1 MFCPKCHSEFQEGI
15 TTCVDCE
22 VGLVKHRPVEDKP
35 EYVSFV
41 TVYETGNPAI
51 ISFAKSILDSE
62 NIRYNM
68 KGDGVQ
74 DLFGGGRIGT
84 GFNPIFGPVQI
95 QVDEKEASLA
105 RELLSGIEEEES
117 VESDH
122 YNEDDD
128 EIADKETMSST
139 ASRSINKV
147 FLGLL
152 IGVLISGVGYF
163 YHSYKRNIQS
173 GIVRYDQNKDLKP
186 DEFYTYEDGKLIQI
200 DQDRNFDGII
210 DTWIYYENDLP
221 KRGESDDNFDGHVET
236 VFFYENGNLDRV
248 EIDTNADLDADIIE
262 YYTYGILNEK
272 IWIHEKLKTEWKEVK
287 YEGGIKSL
295 ERIDNDYDGNFD
307 VKNKYN
313 SSGRIIRSELIR
325 SN

>member
-105 RELLSGIEEEES
+105 RELL
-117 VESDH
+117 
-122 YNEDDD
+122 
-128 EIADKETMSST
+128 
-139 ASRSINKV
+139 
-147 FLGLL
+147 
-152 IGVLISGVGYF
+152 
-163 YHSYKRNIQS
+163 
-173 GIVRYDQNKDLKP
+173 
-186 DEFYTYEDGKLIQI
+186 
-200 DQDRNFDGII
+200 
-210 DTWIYYENDLP
+210 
-221 KRGESDDNFDGHVET
+221 
-236 VFFYENGNLDRV
+236 
-248 EIDTNADLDADIIE
+248 
-262 YYTYGILNEK
+262 
-272 IWIHEKLKTEWKEVK
+272 
-287 YEGGIKSL
+287 
-295 ERIDNDYDGNFD
+295 
-307 VKNKYN
+307 
-313 SSGRIIRSELIR
+313 
-325 SN
+325 